1 MTIELWIL
9 IASCGLALFMS
20 SVPMFRAMRTEWGLK
35 AMIGNR
41 EGLSPLTGWGGRL
54 VRAHHNLMD
63 NLLLF
68 GFVVLTAHVIGISN
82 EVTVLG
88 AQVFL
93 VCRLVHA
100 LVYTIGLSV
109 VRTVAYLG
117 GAIGTIMIVSQF
129 FGAFL

>member
-9 IASCGLALFMS
+9 ITSCGLALFMS
-20 SVPMFRAMRTEWGLK
+20 SVPMFRAMRSEWGLK

-41 EGLSPLTGWGGRL
+41 EGLPPLTGWGGRL

-63 NLLLF
+63 NLILF
-68 GFVVLTAHVIGISN
+68 GFAVLAAHVVGISN
-82 EVTVLG
+82 EVTVFG

-93 VCRLVHA
+93 VSRLIHA

-117 GAIGTIMIVSQF
+117 GAVGTVMIASQLF
-129 FGAFL
+129 